1 MCFNCLQ
8 EFTWICNFLYVHCSM
23 IISVL
28 WICSASI
35 NPWLF
40 SEKEHGLNL
49 PRESRLN
56 QSSSSPLNVAMACG
70 PNITQFLFRDEIQA
84 IFKVIITDFLKD
96 PFNQSSPKRLFW
108 ILWNQTLHS
117 LIVVNLEN
125 SWQEPSLEKHTY
137 ILRIFYSVP
146 YWYFWHIMILY
157 GHTFKKYITCL
168 VFQAICIFVSACF
181 CICVLVYFPFDTREI
196 LTNPARP
203 VSVCLYFYC

>member
-35 NPWLF
+35 NPCLF

-125 SWQEPSLEKHTY
+125 SWQEPSLKKHTY

-157 GHTFKKYITCL
+157 GHTFKTSQELQMLSSVTINCQITKIVMNSGSQL
-168 VFQAICIFVSACF
+168 S
-181 CICVLVYFPFDTREI
+181 VL
-196 LTNPARP
+196 
-203 VSVCLYFYC
+203 